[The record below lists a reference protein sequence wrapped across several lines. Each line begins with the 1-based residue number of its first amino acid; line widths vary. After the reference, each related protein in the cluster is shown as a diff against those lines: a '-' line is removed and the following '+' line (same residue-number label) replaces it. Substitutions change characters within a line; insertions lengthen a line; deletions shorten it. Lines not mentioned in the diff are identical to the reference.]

1 MSKKTKKVL
10 SIIGLCVLIT
20 CAIAYIVLY
29 CLFKEQT
36 QTITY
41 QVVDYICNKPL
52 PVVGVS
58 TLIVCIFIWKIFASS
73 SLGKFQI
80 NKLKGICKETKE
92 DAKSTREYVDNSTK
106 NLLAKLDEKQKQIDE
121 LKSFIKEFSKN
132 IPNIKLQEIIHEY
145 LGDSEDDNKEET
157 KDL

>member
-1 MSKKTKKVL
+1 M
-10 SIIGLCVLIT
+10 
-20 CAIAYIVLY
+20 
-29 CLFKEQT
+29 
-36 QTITY
+36 
-41 QVVDYICNKPL
+41 DYICNKPL